1 MGSIEQARANNTYNA
16 FITSNAEIQKT
27 VLLLL
32 GADHKTQN
40 EIAKLVK
47 GKTAP
52 EIVKIVNEF
61 FYK

>member
-1 MGSIEQARANNTYNA
+1 MGSIEQARANNTYKA
-16 FITSNAEIQKT
+16 FITSNSEIQNT
-27 VLLLL
+27 ILLLL

-40 EIAKLVK
+40 KIAKLIK

-61 FYK
+61 FKK

>member
-1 MGSIEQARANNTYNA
+1 MGSIEQTRANNTFNA

-40 EIAKLVK
+40 TIAKLIK

-61 FYK
+61 FNK

>member
-1 MGSIEQARANNTYNA
+1 MGSIEQTRANNTYNA

-27 VLLLL
+27 VLLIL

-40 EIAKLVK
+40 VIAKLIK

-52 EIVKIVNEF
+52 EIVKIVNDF
-61 FYK
+61 FNK